1 MYLKCL
7 VRIDADSLKEFFI
20 ENGYYDE
27 GEEVE
32 DWTDSRL
39 QDECTKTLN
48 GLLSDYFNDYQVI
61 DENTIVFE

>member
-7 VRIDADSLKEFFI
+7 VRIDADSLKEFFV

-27 GEEVE
+27 EEVE

-39 QDECTKTLN
+39 QDECTEMLN